1 MQASSLGQGGH
12 KRLSQNL
19 SVSLTNHHYIP
30 VQAHFPLLYTEQ
42 HLLGHVVVLFVLVVL
57 LANLPQ
63 HHQPRVSGGTRMYLR
78 RCRGG
83 SWGWCPTCAR
93 GAMRQGCWRM
103 AWPAWRTGW
112 YGGYVSHLQD
122 LVGEG
127 SKDLLWL
134 GRGGPRAGSRS
145 DLKQSDPSWTSGS
158 SPSARGSSPGGTCS
172 LTAWSQWRRW
182 WWVGW
187 WGGGWLSDCWGRA
200 SWRVSCCLIT
210 EYPTWM
216 RSLVRLTLLWS
227 TMQESHK
234 FSLQS
239 LPLLVTWDGPCQS
252 AVLTAGVVY
261 HGDMGGICPTPRL
274 WASRLTISP
283 RGFKLSGFIH
293 LSLWLR
299 GRRGLLV

>member
-1 MQASSLGQGGH
+1 MQASSLG
-12 KRLSQNL
+12 LSQNL

-134 GRGGPRAGSRS
+134 GRGGPRAGRQQEWP
-145 DLKQSDPSWTSGS
+145 QSVRPKLDIRKFSFSQRVITRWNMLPD
-158 SPSARGSSPGGTCS
+158 
-172 LTAWSQWRRW
+172 TAWSQWRRW

-187 WGGGWLSDCWGRA
+187 WGGGWLSDCWVRA

-239 LPLLVTWDGPCQS
+239 LHLLVTWECSSYSWCGLS
-252 AVLTAGVVY
+252 WGY
-261 HGDMGGICPTPRL
+261 GGICPTPRL